1 MSFITYDCEIT
12 SARLLP
18 FVNATSKL
26 MRKLSHDQKSIA
38 YWQSKINKL
47 NSVLVYQNRRVDYD
61 DKDQA

>member
-1 MSFITYDCEIT
+1 
-12 SARLLP
+12 
-18 FVNATSKL
+18 

-61 DKDQA
+61 DKDQALFDPIARQNAHWYKSTMYGAVD